1 MATLISLLS
10 LSDLGGGL
18 MRYSDMCSGNVV
30 DRVTILEQNLTIL
43 TNRVNTLEENIA
55 MLASEVDDLKCSSS
69 RTESRINTLGIV
81 TLTAVISLVCVLLRC
96 W

>member
-1 MATLISLLS
+1 
-10 LSDLGGGL
+10 
-18 MRYSDMCSGNVV
+18 MRYSDVVAGNVV

-43 TNRVNTLEENIA
+43 TNRVNTLEENLA
-55 MLASEVDDLKCSSS
+55 MLVSEVDDLKRSSS
-69 RTESRINTLGIV
+69 RTASRINMLGMV